1 MIPGSRIAA
10 IGSVRRLRIQLW
22 TSHYAPQPSGI
33 APLAATIAVALHGRG
48 HQVDVVCAHP
58 YYPERRWGTRYRPY
72 LETRDGLSIRRLP
85 LLGERTSVRG
95 RIAQELSFSAALGA
109 AAPWLGRADA
119 ILAIS
124 PSFAALG
131 PALATS
137 RLRRIPLVLWLQDI
151 LPDGAT
157 ATGIV
162 KDGAAIR
169 AARRFER
176 LAYSAAARIVVISDS
191 FIENL
196 TAKGVPTGKIAR
208 IYNPATRPLGRRVRT
223 GGDASGPVV
232 LTMGNIGHTQN
243 LAEVVGAFEGSGEL
257 SALGAR
263 FVMAGD
269 GVAGEAVRRRI
280 RTDRVRVTGVLD
292 QAELER
298 EIEAASVAL
307 VSQSYATDAV
317 DFNVPSKLMNFMAA
331 GLPVVAA
338 VRPESEVATLVETSG
353 AGWVTDDIGSL
364 GGLLAAALADRDEQI
379 ARGERGIEFARS
391 NFMPDALA
399 EQHEAVLEE
408 AIRA

>member
-1 MIPGSRIAA
+1 MAV
-10 IGSVRRLRIQLW
+10 GSVASLRIQLW

-33 APLAATIAVALHGRG
+33 APLAATIAIALHGRG
-48 HQVDVVCAHP
+48 HRVDVVCAHP

-72 LETRDGLSIRRLP
+72 FETRDGLSVRRLP

-95 RIAQELSFSAALGA
+95 RIAQELSFSAALA
-109 AAPWLGRADA
+109 VTAPRLDRADA
-119 ILAIS
+119 IVAIS
-124 PSFAALG
+124 PSFAALA
-131 PALATS
+131 PALAAS

-157 ATGIV
+157 VTGIV

-191 FIENL
+191 FVENL
-196 TAKGVPTGKIAR
+196 TAKGVPAEKIVR

-223 GGDASGPVV
+223 GEAEGPVA

-243 LAEVVGAFEGSGEL
+243 LAEVVGAFEDSDEL
-257 SALGAR
+257 AAIGAR

-269 GVAGEAVRRRI
+269 GVAGEAVRKRI

-298 EIEAASVAL
+298 EIESASVAL

-331 GLPVVAA
+331 GLPIVAA
-338 VRPESEVATLVETSG
+338 VRSESEVARLVETAG

-364 GGLLAAALADRDEQI
+364 GGLLAAALADRDEQV
-379 ARGERGIEFARS
+379 ARGERGIEFARK

-408 AIRA
+408 AVGR

>member
-1 MIPGSRIAA
+1 M
-10 IGSVRRLRIQLW
+10 RIQLW
-22 TSHYAPQPSGI
+22 TSHYSPQPSGI
-33 APLAATIAVALHGRG
+33 APLAAAIAVALQGRG
-48 HQVDVVCAHP
+48 HRVEVVCAHP

-72 LETRDGLSIRRLP
+72 SETRDGLSVRRLP

-95 RIAQELSFSAALGA
+95 RIAQELSFSAALA
-109 AAPWLGRADA
+109 ATAPWLGRPDA
-119 ILAIS
+119 ILAVS

-131 PALATS
+131 PALAAS

-162 KDGAAIR
+162 RDGAAIR

-176 LAYSAAARIVVISDS
+176 LAYSAAARIIVISDS
-191 FIENL
+191 FVANL
-196 TAKGVPTGKIAR
+196 TAKDVPREKIVR
-208 IYNPATRPLGRRVRT
+208 IYNPATRPLGRRARA
-223 GGDASGPVV
+223 GDDGEAPVV

-243 LAEVVGAFEGSGEL
+243 LAEVVGAFEGSAEL
-257 SALGAR
+257 AALGAR

-269 GVAGEAVRRRI
+269 GVAGEAVRARI

-292 QAELER
+292 QPALER
-298 EIEAASVAL
+298 EIESASVAL
-307 VSQSYATDAV
+307 VSQSYATDAI

-338 VRPESEVATLVETSG
+338 VRPESEVAKLVETAG
-353 AGWVTDDIGSL
+353 AGWVTTDIESL
-364 GGLLAAALADRDEQI
+364 GGLLAAALADRAERT

-399 EQHEAVLEE
+399 EQHEAVLEQ
-408 AIRA
+408 AIG